1 MRKDLQAAHLLA
13 AEQNDLDYYKNVLRE
28 FEEQRLA
35 NLEAK
40 AAKARTPKKKAAE
53 RAADDD
59 GDIDM
64 EDVSEGAAVQASEKK
79 SKAKKRKV
87 EEDQGVSS
95 RLDQHCSEVHMFL
108 TSCATDSPA
117 L

>member
-53 RAADDD
+53 PVPDED
-59 GDIDM
+59 GDLEM
-64 EDVSEGAAVQASEKK
+64 GDVSDGPPVQASEKK
-79 SKAKKRKV
+79 SKAKKRKA
-87 EEDQGVSS
+87 EEEQGVS
-95 RLDQHCSEVHMFL
+95 
-108 TSCATDSPA
+108 TP
-117 L
+117 